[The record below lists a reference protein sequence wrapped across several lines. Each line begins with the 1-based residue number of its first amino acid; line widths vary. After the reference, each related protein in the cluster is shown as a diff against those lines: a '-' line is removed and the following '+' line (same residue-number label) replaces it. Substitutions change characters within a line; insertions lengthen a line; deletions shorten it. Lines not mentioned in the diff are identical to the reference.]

1 MVGCYVIEFGC
12 WWEPWGEVDPIA
24 IIGTIGSG
32 FFHKSG
38 GKMASQRI
46 LSAPPLTIV
55 VDPIGTTPMETGI
68 GVLMVVV
75 MILRENNGEIGTES
89 DDFCPII
96 EGGCVVAGGSTRIES
111 H

>member
-12 WWEPWGEVDPIA
+12 WWEPWGEVGP

-32 FFHKSG
+32 KNHLRVT
-38 GKMASQRI
+38 KMASQLI
-46 LSAPPLTIV
+46 KTTPQLKTA
-55 VDPIGTTPMETGI
+55 VDPIGTTPMETGS

-75 MILRENNGEIGTES
+75 MILMENKGEIGTES

-96 EGGCVVAGGSTRIES
+96 EGGCVVVGGATRHES
-111 H
+111 R